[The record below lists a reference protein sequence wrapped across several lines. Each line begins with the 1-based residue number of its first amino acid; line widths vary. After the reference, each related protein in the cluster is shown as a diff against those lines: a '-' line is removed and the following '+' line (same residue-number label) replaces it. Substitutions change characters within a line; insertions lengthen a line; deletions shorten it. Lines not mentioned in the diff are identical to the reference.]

1 MEMLATWQWHG
12 FFFLDYQQETPNTNR
27 HVSGDAKT
35 IIANQINQENR
46 ATILKLILY
55 SISHSHPA
63 L

>member
-1 MEMLATWQWHG
+1 MEMLATWQWHV

-46 ATILKLILY
+46 ATILK
-55 SISHSHPA
+55 
-63 L
+63 